1 MSQPRITILELL
13 AEGHNLR
20 IACEREFVIHE
31 QDKIARR
38 AIGYFDAATVLL
50 TAFPE
55 LHNELI
61 DHPQFV
67 AARKF
72 KRQYQ

>member
-38 AIGYFDAATVLL
+38 ATVLL